1 MTYEATAVEEDGNK
15 DGIRSK
21 NWSGRQNMSKPLLAK
36 MMEPNLNNYLEFVN
50 MV

>member
-1 MTYEATAVEEDGNK
+1 MEKATAVKEDGNK

-21 NWSGRQNMSKPLLAK
+21 NWSPLLAK
-36 MMEPNLNNYLEFVN
+36 MMEPNLHNYLEFVN

>member
-1 MTYEATAVEEDGNK
+1 MEKATAVEEDGNK
-15 DGIRSK
+15 DSRSK
-21 NWSGRQNMSKPLLAK
+21 NMSKPLLAK